1 VRLWDAD
8 WAPNPRRV
16 RIYLAEKGLS
26 IDSRKVDL
34 AAGAHLRPEFL
45 ALSPRGTVPVLE
57 LDDGETI
64 ADSVA
69 ICRYLEALHPEP
81 PLFGRTPLDAARID
95 YWTRR
100 IESEGYAAVADAFRN
115 RSKHM
120 VDRALPGAWP
130 PIPQIPALAERGRVM
145 FGLFVETLDAR
156 LADRPWI
163 ATDGYSF
170 ADLTAFVAV
179 EFAIATRLSD
189 GRFPAALARWH
200 AALADRPSARA

>member
-1 VRLWDAD
+1 MRLWDAD

-16 RIYLAEKGLS
+16 RIYLAEKGIELE
-26 IDSRKVDL
+26 RQKVDL
-34 AAGAHLRPEFL
+34 ASGAHLRPDFL

-69 ICRYLEALHPEP
+69 ICRYLEAIHPAP
-81 PLFGRTPLDAARID
+81 PLFGATPREAARIE

-100 IESEGYAAVADAFRN
+100 IEAEGYSAVADAFRN
-115 RSKHM
+115 RSRHM

-130 PIPQIPALAERGRVM
+130 PIAQIPALVDRGKRM
-145 FGLFVETLDAR
+145 FEIFVETLDAR
-156 LADRPWI
+156 LADRSWI
-163 ATDGYSF
+163 ASDGYSF
-170 ADLTAFVAV
+170 ADLTAFVTV

-189 GRFPAALARWH
+189 GRFPPALARWH
-200 AALADRPSARA
+200 AALAERPSARA